1 MQFLPVYL
9 YQNTLDVILDLNPSV
24 LGGNRVM
31 YQHDLKIQKGV
42 KNNVRIQF
50 KNSDQ
55 KKIPLS
61 DTQTVVFS
69 MYDSINQRM
78 ILERPLE
85 ILDTGT
91 YLTRGL
97 AQLTLTE
104 SDTLDLPTTRYTY
117 SFKLLDTDGS
127 FVPVYADTYY
137 GVSGTLHMLDDMSP
151 VMQPSMEITSF
162 LPSYNSTNNWWEFK
176 SRAIYANPE
185 FNGNTALHTIAVYM
199 TNYSG
204 NLIIQGTLQND
215 ANDLNYYAPIDNRQY
230 SNFTGVDYINFY
242 GVVSYI
248 NLMHIPAFGP
258 TDLDNR
264 DNVDY
269 RGTLDKILYK
279 S

>member
-55 KKIPLS
+55 KRIPLTS
-61 DTQTVVFS
+61 TQTVVFS
-69 MYDSINQRM
+69 MYDAIDQRLLM
-78 ILERPLE
+78 ERQLE

-97 AQLTLTE
+97 AQLTLNE
-104 SDTLDLPTTRYTY
+104 SDTLDLPNTRYHY
-117 SFKLLDTDGS
+117 SFKMLDTDGS
-127 FVPVYADTYY
+127 FVPVYSDTYY
-137 GVSGTLHMLDDMSP
+137 GVTGTLHLLDDISP
-151 VMQPSMEITSF
+151 VLQPSQEITSF
-162 LPSYNSTNNWWEFK
+162 LPSYNSDTNLWEFK

-185 FNGNTALHTIAVYM
+185 YNSNTALHTVAVYM
-199 TNYSG
+199 TNYTGS
-204 NLIIQGTLQND
+204 LMIQGTLQND
-215 ANDLNYYAPIDNRQY
+215 ANDLNYYDTVVTQQY
-230 SNFTGVDYINFY
+230 TGFTGVDYINFY
-242 GVVSYI
+242 GILSYI
-248 NLMHIPAFGP
+248 NLMYIPALGP
-258 TDLDNR
+258 TDLNNR
-264 DNVDY
+264 DNVSY
-269 RGTLDKILYK
+269 RGTLDKILYR

>member
-55 KKIPLS
+55 KRIPLTS
-61 DTQTVVFS
+61 TQTVVFS
-69 MYDSINQRM
+69 MYDAIDQRLLM
-78 ILERPLE
+78 ERQLE

-97 AQLTLTE
+97 AQLTLNE
-104 SDTLDLPTTRYTY
+104 SDTLDLPNTRYHY
-117 SFKLLDTDGS
+117 SFKMLDTDGS
-127 FVPVYADTYY
+127 FVPVYSDTYY
-137 GVSGTLHMLDDMSP
+137 GVTGTLHLLDDISP
-151 VMQPSMEITSF
+151 VLQPSQEITSF
-162 LPSYNSTNNWWEFK
+162 LPSYNSDTNLWEFK

-185 FNGNTALHTIAVYM
+185 YNSNTALHTVAVYM
-199 TNYSG
+199 TNYTGS
-204 NLIIQGTLQND
+204 LMIQGTLQND
-215 ANDLNYYAPIDNRQY
+215 ANDLNYYDTVVTQQY
-230 SNFTGVDYINFY
+230 TGFTGVDYIHFY
-242 GVVSYI
+242 GILSYI
-248 NLMHIPAFGP
+248 NLMYIPALGP
-258 TDLDNR
+258 TDLNNR
-264 DNVDY
+264 DNVSY
-269 RGTLDKILYK
+269 RGTLDKILYR